1 MTVSDEELVRRI
13 AEGDQDAFLML
24 YDRFAPRV
32 YGLIVKVMGGT
43 GVRGSR
49 GGGNE
54 ADDVLQEVM
63 WEAWSK
69 AARYDPTLGSVAN
82 WLLLMARSRTIDALR
97 KKRAHADAVHER
109 AERTDDDG
117 RAAALDPAAAPEVAN
132 PRLRAALN
140 DLPPEQRSVITLAFL
155 RGLTREEIAAS
166 LNIPVGTVKTRIRLG
181 VQRLA
186 EAQPE
191 LGTTM

>member
-1 MTVSDEELVRRI
+1 MTVTDEDLVRRI

-32 YGLIVKVMGGT
+32 YGLIIKIMGGP
-43 GVRGSR
+43 GARGSR
-49 GGGNE
+49 GAGSE

-63 WEAWSK
+63 WEAWSR
-69 AARYDPTLGSVAN
+69 ASRYDPSLGSVTN
-82 WLLLMARSRTIDALR
+82 WLLLMARSRTIDAIR
-97 KKRAHADAVHER
+97 KRRAHADAVDER
-109 AERTDDDG
+109 AQRQNDLA
-117 RAAALDPAAAPEVAN
+117 RAAALDPAATPDFAN
-132 PRLRAALN
+132 HRLRAALN
-140 DLPPEQRSVITLAFL
+140 ELPPEQRAVITLAFL

-181 VQRLA
+181 VKRLT
-186 EAQPE
+186 ETQPE